1 MKVPIRRLRMVA
13 GAAAGAGLYIGM
25 ATGRVSVD
33 LGVGRRRRP
42 LGPLEVRFHAPPEV
56 VFDVI
61 AAPYLH
67 PTPRAMAQKLRVLER
82 GTDLVLAEHYTPV
95 RWGLR
100 TTTVETVR
108 FNRPHRIDF
117 RLTRGPVPSVVETF
131 ELRADGDGTTLR
143 YSGELQ
149 TDLWRLGAFWGHIVA
164 NRWVA
169 AVEASLSST
178 KAEAERRA
186 RLGSL

>member
-13 GAAAGAGLYIGM
+13 GAAAGAGLYIGI

-42 LGPLEVRFHAPPEV
+42 LGPLEVRFEAPPEV

-117 RLTRGPVPSVVETF
+117 RLTRGPVPSVVESF
-131 ELRADGDGTTLR
+131 ELTADDGGATLR

-149 TDLWRLGAFWGHIVA
+149 TDLWRLGELWGRIVA

-169 AVEASLSST
+169 AVEASLSSI
-178 KAEAERRA
+178 KSEAEHRA
-186 RLGSL
+186 RSGSL